1 MSGTL
6 PGNTALNIIRS
17 RRKTLC
23 LQVSRPG
30 QVIVRAPLRCSESK
44 INTFVMQHQQWIEKQ
59 LDYHRNN
66 PGLPV
71 PEYRP
76 NTRLW
81 LLGKSY
87 LIQWQYNGRNEIEL
101 CDSTL
106 VVRSRKYE
114 PERVAKRVEQWLREY
129 ALAYLSSRSID
140 IARSSPTELPPY
152 VCKVRKMKRQWGNC
166 SKKGEIKY
174 NLSLIHY
181 PIECIDYVIAHE
193 MCHLL
198 HFNHSKAF
206 YALLVQICPDWRERK
221 FKLETFSP

>member
-6 PGNTALNIIRS
+6 SGNIPLNIIRS

-23 LQVSRPG
+23 LQVSRPD
-30 QVIVRAPLRCSESK
+30 QVIVRAPLRCSESR
-44 INTFVMQHQQWIEKQ
+44 INTFVKQHRQWIEKQ

-76 NTRLW
+76 NTRFW

-87 LIQWQYNGRNEIEL
+87 LIVWEYSRRNEIEL
-101 CDSTL
+101 ADST
-106 VVRSRKYE
+106 VIVRSSQPD
-114 PERVAKRVEQWLREY
+114 PERIAKRVEKWLREY
-129 ALAYLSSRSID
+129 ALSYFT
-140 IARSSPTELPPY
+140 ARSDDISNTSPAALPPY

-166 SKKGEIKY
+166 SRKGEIKY

-181 PIECIDYVIAHE
+181 PTECIDYVIAHE

-198 HFNHSKAF
+198 HFNHSRAF
-206 YALLVQICPDWRERK
+206 YDLLSQLCPDWRELK
-221 FKLETFSP
+221 VKLETFSP